1 MKRLT
6 RCLTALVSITGL
18 VAFSSATPGHAG
30 DAADYPEF
38 PYQPTTYSEPY
49 RGQFHFSSQGG
60 WMNDPNGL
68 LHYKGTYHFFYQHNP
83 HGLGWDTMH
92 WGHAT
97 STDLVHW
104 TQKPIALEPGVH
116 PGDLWSGAGVVD
128 SGNTSGLRTG
138 TEDPL
143 VVFSGTNGVSVFYSL
158 DAGRTFQ
165 SYDGGRK
172 VVTMPGTSRDP
183 KVLWHAPTRRWVMVV
198 WSDEGGNGVNV
209 YTSPNL
215 LDWTHRSR
223 YAADWLFECP
233 DLFELAV
240 DGDGKRRKWVLTDAS
255 GEYVVGDFDG
265 TTFATDWRQPQRM
278 DHGGNHAGGSFYAGQ
293 VFNNMPDD
301 RVVQMVW
308 MGGNQGATWT
318 GNASFPAEL
327 GLRTTPAGPRLT
339 RRPIEEIGELRYR
352 TSSWRDRRLTPASA
366 AALLRTQSVDTYEV
380 EAEFDLKGATA
391 KRFGFRLDVRP
402 GGAAGSEVLY
412 DTAARTLMGAPL
424 EPVRD
429 RVKIR
434 MLVDRAQLE
443 VFGNDGLAS
452 ITSNVAFDQRP
463 DTRGLSLYTEG
474 GGVRLVSLDLH
485 ELAPAWG
492 MGEPTLVHN
501 LPGQWRVVNGS
512 WTDVAAGKQGS
523 AGGDAF
529 YLSDRT
535 GADFTYEGD
544 VRLVSG
550 TAAALT
556 FRADPQAK
564 GHYTANIDSRAG
576 VVKLW
581 RPGRDIATY
590 KTSVVAGRV
599 YHLKVVAKGASIKVY
614 LDGGATPVIDATDD
628 QYASGHFGLNVFDG
642 TAQFQNIRL
651 N

>member
-1 MKRLT
+1 ML
-6 RCLTALVSITGL
+6 TGL
-18 VAFSSATPGHAG
+18 VTFSSASAGHAG

-38 PYQPTTYSEPY
+38 PYQPTTYSEPN
-49 RGQFHFSSQGG
+49 RGQFHFSSQNG

-68 LHYKGTYHFFYQHNP
+68 LYYKGTYHFFYQHNP
-83 HGLGWDTMH
+83 HGLRWDTMH

-104 TQKPIALEPGVH
+104 TQKAIALEPGVH

-128 SGNTSGLRTG
+128 SANTSGLRTG
-138 TEDPL
+138 AEDPL
-143 VVFSGTNGVSVFYSL
+143 VVFSGTKGVSVFYSN

-165 SYDGGRK
+165 AYDNGRK
-172 VVTMPGTSRDP
+172 VVTPQGDSRDP
-183 KVLWHAPTRRWVMVV
+183 KVLWHAATKRWVMVV

-215 LDWTHRSR
+215 LDWTFRSR
-223 YAADWLFECP
+223 FAASWLFECP
-233 DLFELAV
+233 DLFELPL
-240 DGDGKRRKWVLTDAS
+240 DGDKKRSKWVLTDAS

-265 TTFATDWRQPQRM
+265 TTYRTGQQQPQRM
-278 DHGGNHAGGSFYAGQ
+278 DYGTNHAEGSFYAAQ
-293 VFNNMPDD
+293 VFNNMPDG
-301 RVVQMVW
+301 RVVQMAW
-308 MGGNQGATWT
+308 MGGNQGSTWT
-318 GNASFPAEL
+318 GNASFPAVL
-327 GLRTTPAGPRLT
+327 GLRSTAAGPRVT
-339 RRPIEEIGELRYR
+339 RQPVKEVEKLRYR
-352 TSSWRDRRLTPASA
+352 TSSWHDRRLTPATA
-366 AALLRTQSVDTYEV
+366 DKLLGTQSLDTYEV

-391 KRFGFRLDVRP
+391 KRFGFRLDLRP
-402 GGAAGSEVLY
+402 GGTAGGEVLY

-429 RVKIR
+429 RVKVR

-463 DTRGLSLYTEG
+463 DSRGMSLYAEG
-474 GGVRLVSLDLH
+474 GNVRLVSLDIH

-512 WTDVAAGKQGS
+512 WSDVSAGKQGS
-523 AGGDAF
+523 SGGDAF
-529 YLSDRT
+529 YLSDHT

-556 FRADPQAK
+556 FRADPQARQ
-564 GHYTANIDSRAG
+564 HYTANVDSRAG

-590 KTSVVAGRV
+590 RTPVELGRT
-599 YHLKVVAKGASIKVY
+599 YHLKVVTKGASIKVY

-628 QYASGHFGLNVFDG
+628 SYASGHFGLNVFDG
-642 TAQFQNIRL
+642 TGQFQNVKL
-651 N
+651 S

>member
-1 MKRLT
+1 MKRLA
-6 RCLTALVSITGL
+6 RGLTSLIALTGMV
-18 VAFSSATPGHAG
+18 VAATPSAGH
-30 DAADYPEF
+30 AADYPEF
-38 PYQPTTYSEPY
+38 PYQPTTYTEPY

-128 SGNTSGLRTG
+128 AANTSGLRDG
-138 TEDPL
+138 AEDPL
-143 VVFSGTNGVSVFYSL
+143 VVFSGTNGVSVFYST
-158 DAGRTFQ
+158 DAGRTFKA
-165 SYDGGRK
+165 YDNGRK

-183 KVLWHAPTRRWVMVV
+183 KVLWHAATKRWVMLV
-198 WSDEGGNGVNV
+198 WSDAGGNGVNI
-209 YTSPNL
+209 YSSPNL
-215 LDWTHRSR
+215 LDWTLQSR

-233 DLFELAV
+233 DFFALPV
-240 DGDGKRRKWVLTDAS
+240 DGDKRRTKWVLTDAS

-265 TTFATDWRQPQRM
+265 TTFTTDWDEPQRM
-278 DHGGNHAGGSFYAGQ
+278 DHGTNHAGGSFYAGQ
-293 VFNNMPDD
+293 VFNDMPDD

-318 GNASFPAEL
+318 GNASFPAVL
-327 GLRTTPAGPRLT
+327 GLRTTGDGVRVT
-339 RRPIEEIGELRYR
+339 RQPIKELEKLRYR
-352 TSSWRDRRLTPASA
+352 TSSWRGRGLTPATA
-366 AALLRTQSVDTYEV
+366 AKLLRDQSLDTYEV
-380 EAEFDLKGATA
+380 EAEFDVRGATA
-391 KRFGFRLDVRP
+391 RKFGFKLDVRP
-402 GGAAGSEVLY
+402 GGDAGSEVLY

-424 EPVRD
+424 EPSRGRVTVRL
-429 RVKIR
+429 
-434 MLVDRAQLE
+434 LVDRGQLE

-452 ITSNVAFDQRP
+452 ITRNVAFDPRA
-463 DTRGLSLYTEG
+463 DSRGVALHVEG
-474 GGVRLVSLDLH
+474 GGVKLVSLRIH

-492 MGEPTLVHN
+492 MGEPTLEHN
-501 LPGQWRVVNGS
+501 LPGQWRVVSGS

-529 YLSDRT
+529 YLSDHT
-535 GADFTYEGD
+535 GSDFTYEGD
-544 VRLVSG
+544 VRLVDG

-556 FRADPQAK
+556 FRADARA
-564 GHYTANIDSRAG
+564 GRHYTANVDSKAG

-590 KTSVVAGRV
+590 KAPIEAGQT
-599 YHLKVVAKGASIKVY
+599 YHLKVVTQGQSIKVY
-614 LDGGATPVIDATDD
+614 LDDRAEPVIDAKDD

-642 TAQFQNIRL
+642 TAQFQNIRVS
-651 N
+651 